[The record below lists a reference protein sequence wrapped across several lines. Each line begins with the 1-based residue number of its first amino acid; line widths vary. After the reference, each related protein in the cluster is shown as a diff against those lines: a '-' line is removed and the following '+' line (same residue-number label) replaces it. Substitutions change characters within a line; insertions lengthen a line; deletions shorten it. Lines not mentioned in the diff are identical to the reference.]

1 MAHAKLSPSSAE
13 RWMSCPG
20 SVALNEGK
28 EDRGSSYAAEGT
40 AAHELAEKI
49 LRGIQQP
56 VDASEFV

>member
-28 EDRGSSYAAEGT
+28 DDKGSSYAAEGT

-49 LRGIQQP
+49 LRGIPQP
-56 VDASEFV
+56 ADVSEFV